1 MKTKIN
7 ATFHL
12 LNSFLF
18 ICIISLVLLSIP
30 AMLVINQFPQFDHVF
45 RNSLSFFFISTI
57 ILGIIYFV
65 SNKSQEDNFFVALI
79 KFTPFFPV
87 FLALTMGVGLYNAIG
102 VVEGY
107 LGKKSPFVRT
117 PKFNVNSKSDS
128 LKANK
133 YVISSFNP
141 IAILEF
147 LLVLY
152 AGYGIYVALEFEN
165 YYMLGFLVM
174 IAIGFSYTSFY
185 TVKHAA
191 AAK

>member
-1 MKTKIN
+1 M
-7 ATFHL
+7 
-12 LNSFLF
+12 
-18 ICIISLVLLSIP
+18 
-30 AMLVINQFPQFDHVF
+30 MLVINQFPQYDDVYGV
-45 RNSLSFFFISTI
+45 LSFFFFSTI
-57 ILGIIYFV
+57 MLGIIYFV
-65 SNKSQEDNFFVALI
+65 ANKSPEDNFIVALF
-79 KFTPFFPV
+79 KFILFFPM
-87 FLALTMGVGLYNAIG
+87 FLALTMGIGLYNAIG

-107 LGKKSPFVRT
+107 LGKKSPFIRT
-117 PKFNVNSKSDS
+117 PKFNVNTKSDS

-133 YVISSFNP
+133 YVTSSFNP

-174 IAIGFSYTSFY
+174 IAIGFSYTGFY

>member
-1 MKTKIN
+1 M
-7 ATFHL
+7 
-12 LNSFLF
+12 
-18 ICIISLVLLSIP
+18 
-30 AMLVINQFPQFDHVF
+30 
-45 RNSLSFFFISTI
+45 
-57 ILGIIYFV
+57 
-65 SNKSQEDNFFVALI
+65 
-79 KFTPFFPV
+79 FFPI
-87 FLALTMGVGLYNAIG
+87 FLALTMGIGLYNSIG
-102 VVEGY
+102 VMEGY

-117 PKFNVNSKSDS
+117 PKFNVNTKSDS

-141 IAILEF
+141 MAILEF

-152 AGYGIYVALEFEN
+152 AGYGISVALEFEN

>member
-1 MKTKIN
+1 M
-7 ATFHL
+7 
-12 LNSFLF
+12 
-18 ICIISLVLLSIP
+18 
-30 AMLVINQFPQFDHVF
+30 MLVINQFPEYDHVYGV
-45 RNSLSFFFISTI
+45 LSFFFVSTI
-57 ILGIIYFV
+57 MLGIIYFV
-65 SNKSQEDNFFVALI
+65 ANKAPEDNFMVALF
-79 KFTPFFPV
+79 KFLVFFPV
-87 FLALTMGVGLYNAIG
+87 FLALTMGIGFYNAIG

-107 LGKKSPFVRT
+107 FGKKSPFVRT
-117 PKFNVNSKSDS
+117 PKFNVNSKTDT

-141 IAILEF
+141 MAIIEFLIAI
-147 LLVLY
+147 Y

-165 YYMLGFLVM
+165 YYMLGFLAM